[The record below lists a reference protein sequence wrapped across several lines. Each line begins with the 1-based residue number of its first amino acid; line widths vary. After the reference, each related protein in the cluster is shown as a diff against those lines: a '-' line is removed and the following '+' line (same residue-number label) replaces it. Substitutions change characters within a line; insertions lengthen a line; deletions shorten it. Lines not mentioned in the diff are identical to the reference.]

1 MCHHLK
7 YCYTVQN
14 THKVKKER
22 KLPHENCICKEEKR
36 KELLFTTMTA
46 TLRVESMMM
55 MMMMI
60 EKISQGTKR
69 PLQ

>member
-7 YCYTVQN
+7 YCYTVKN
-14 THKVKKER
+14 TNKVKKER
-22 KLPHENCICKEEKR
+22 KLPHENCICKEEK
-36 KELLFTTMTA
+36 KILFTTMTA
-46 TLRVESMMM
+46 TLRVESMI

-60 EKISQGTKR
+60 GKISQGTKR